1 MGVVEVALI
10 ALCVGLIIILINN
23 IDEEEVETRKKIKDK
38 K

>member
-10 ALCVGLIIILINN
+10 AVCVGLIIILINN
-23 IDEEEVETRKKIKDK
+23 IDEEEVQPKRKWKDK